1 MMYEPTTFTAAVV
14 LMFVTMLCWGSW
26 ANTFS
31 LCRGRYRF
39 ELFYWDYAIGV
50 MIASLGMS
58 ILMGSGSALF
68 HGGMNCVNLIW
79 AILSGVVFNIGNV
92 LLVAAISLTGM
103 AVAFPVCISLAL
115 LIGVGVSWWIEPS
128 VPGGWMLTG
137 SVLILAS
144 MIMDAAAYRTIAAQ
158 RIFSMRGIVIAVIGG
173 IFMGAFPPCLQKAF
187 AGNTP
192 LDAYAASTMFAVGVL
207 LCTLVINYPLMRFPI
222 GGEMPVPMR
231 DWFKAPKRFH
241 VWGILGGT
249 IWAVGGVLNFIAGDK
264 VSMAVGYAFGAGGTL
279 VAAAWG
285 VFVWREFKNA
295 TGKAYM
301 YLALMFLLFIV
312 GIAIIGY
319 AKTF

>member
-1 MMYEPTTFTAAVV
+1 MYEPTTFTAAVV
-14 LMFVTMLCWGSW
+14 LMFVTMFCWGSW

-31 LCRGRYRF
+31 LCRGKYRF

-50 MIASLGMS
+50 VVVSLGLS
-58 ILMGSGSALF
+58 IVLGSGSALF
-68 HGGMNCVNLIW
+68 HGGMNGVNVTW
-79 AILSGVVFNIGNV
+79 AILSGIVFNLGNV

-128 VPGGWMLTG
+128 VPGGWMLAG
-137 SVLILAS
+137 SVLILVS
-144 MIMDAAAYRTIAAQ
+144 MIMDAAAYRTISAQ
-158 RIFSMRGIVIAVIGG
+158 RAFSTRGILIAVIGG
-173 IFMGAFPPCLQKAF
+173 VFMGAFPPCLQKAF
-187 AGNTP
+187 IGEVP

-207 LCTLVINYPLMRFPI
+207 ACTVLINYPLMRFPI
-222 GGEMPVPMR
+222 AGEQPVPMS
-231 DWFKAPKRFH
+231 DWFTAPKQFH
-241 VWGILGGT
+241 LWGILGGG

-295 TGKAYM
+295 PTRAYV
-301 YLALMFLLFIV
+301 YLALMFILFIA
-312 GIAIIGY
+312 GISVIGY
-319 AKTF
+319 AKSM